1 MPKVTEA
8 YCTKNRR
15 YLANVPLSPVGIV
28 LHSVGTPQPDA
39 QVFYRIWSEDRSQYF
54 THYVLDAEKILHTMP
69 NDRRCWHVG
78 HPGNSKWLGIEMCEP
93 DTIRYT
99 GGASFDILDRE
110 KAGAFCEACYRNAT
124 ELIAALCTEYG
135 WDPDT
140 ALLTHGEITKN
151 KLSDTTHADPEHLWN
166 GLGLPYSLNT
176 LKRDV
181 KAAMQESSGSI
192 PTKQTKPDPAKAF
205 DKRLAGSY
213 TVTASALN
221 VRSGAGT
228 DKAILTVLP
237 NGTTV
242 RNYGYYTEKNGT
254 WLYVAF
260 TQNGTPMEG
269 YCFAQY
275 LMRR

>member
-1 MPKVTEA
+1 MAPAGATNATSWQIMPSTTGMFDA
-8 YCTKNRR
+8 
-15 YLANVPLSPVGIV
+15 VGE
-28 LHSVGTPQPDA
+28 TPIDPDA
-39 QVFYRIWSEDRSQYF
+39 LDTYREF
-54 THYVLDAEKILHTMP
+54 THGISQVLQKYEAAM
-69 NDRRCWHVG
+69 R
-78 HPGNSKWLGIEMCEP
+78 EMVVRFE
-93 DTIRYT
+93 
-99 GGASFDILDRE
+99 ILDKE
-110 KAGAFCEACYRNAT
+110 KARAFCEACYRNAT